1 MTKELPHEAHM
12 RHSDILLN
20 GHGGILM
27 KWLLDNSTAMCNIII
42 NDLIGDRAQVFYM
55 KRSVTEG
62 LLQLNFYK
70 FNLKI
75 I

>member
-1 MTKELPHEAHM
+1 M

-42 NDLIGDRAQVFYM
+42 DDLLTITGVCH
-55 KRSVTEG
+55 EG
-62 LLQLNFYK
+62 AYSSPPGH
-70 FNLKI
+70 
-75 I
+75 